1 MSTFL
6 HLEFPDFDKK
16 YYNYIQINSQIV
28 EITSKTQ
35 DIKIEKK
42 MNREHYIEIIKLFRE
57 NEYIEHK
64 IDLNINKENNFHCFI
79 GSKSGFT
86 FHIFNYDKYNLMNN
100 LVVKQDNIEYNLNKY
115 DSNGLKYCRRFN
127 IINCSKESIDSDNFN
142 FPKHLNEGSYCINK
156 FYGKISV
163 EKLKQPKYYEIN
175 FESIPKKD
183 FLLNLESNV
192 NKFYDALTK
201 DNKNNVRTKNKIF
214 YNNLTNI
221 LYEEEQFK
229 ELSNLKNILAGRRKI
244 ILNKTEFDICFGYAF
259 LQVVQSIARFP
270 YTLYGIFLKILNDL
284 KKNIP
289 NSLDIIRI
297 IFWYNEYY
305 LEKQDFINKII
316 SLFANNEININ
327 DDNLIYKLHNFNFIY
342 PNNLKTDTPYK
353 KCYNF
358 LYQFIDDLNEDSF
371 LLEILFLLDSD
382 TASNRIYKNVRI
394 FQLSLLSLFQ
404 IKEHLKSIIPDVII
418 RKFHSKNDKSNGS
431 YIHFNGVMECFEG
444 TLYEMNENELNLN
457 LIEKEDKDCKYTIPL
472 IMVFLHELFGHAKH
486 RLDNTSSM
494 SPTHYYNPHDNYKLC
509 FHCLMGES
517 GRLLEFYISPK
528 IDIINYLK
536 FSLFPNNEL
545 LSTKL
550 WTANDLSELRTIV
563 QKKILDNKFVCKKKI
578 DLFPNGEEENKTKLA
593 DGEEDCKYFSD
604 YLEDY
609 YDSDEV
615 FNPYRALKMK
625 KISCL

>member
-16 YYNYIQINSQIV
+16 YYNYIQINSQRV
-28 EITSKTQ
+28 EITSKAQ

-42 MNREHYIEIIKLFRE
+42 MNRERYIEIIKLFRG
-57 NEYIEHK
+57 NECVEHK

-79 GSKSGFT
+79 GSKCGFT
-86 FHIFNYDKYNLMNN
+86 FHIFNYDKHNLMNN
-100 LVVKQDNIEYNLNKY
+100 LVVKQDNNEYTLNKY

-142 FPKHLNEGSYCINK
+142 FPKHLSEGSYCINK

-175 FESIPKKD
+175 FESIPEKD

-192 NKFYDALTK
+192 NKYYDALEK
-201 DNKNNVRTKNKIF
+201 DNNNNVMTF
-214 YNNLTNI
+214 YNNLTKI
-221 LYEEEQFK
+221 LYEKEKFK

-244 ILNKTEFDICFGYAF
+244 ILNKTEFDICFAYAF
-259 LQVVQSIARFP
+259 LQVLKSITIFP

-305 LEKQDFINKII
+305 LKKQDFIDKITF
-316 SLFANNEININ
+316 LFADNEININ
-327 DDNLIYKLHNFNFIY
+327 DDKKIYELHDFKFIY
-342 PNNLKTDTPYK
+342 PNKLKTDTPYK
-353 KCYNF
+353 KCYDF

-404 IKEHLKSIIPDVII
+404 IKENLKSIIPDVII
-418 RKFHSKNDKSNGS
+418 RKFHSKKYKLNGS
-431 YIHFNGVMECFEG
+431 YIHSYGVMECFEG
-444 TLYEMNENELNLN
+444 TIYEMNENELNLN
-457 LIEKEDKDCKYTIPL
+457 LIEKEDKECRYTIPL
-472 IMVFLHELFGHAKH
+472 IMLFFYELFGHTKH
-486 RLDNTSSM
+486 RLDNISYM

-509 FHCLMGES
+509 LHCHKGES
-517 GRLLEFYISPK
+517 KRLLEFYISPK
-528 IDIINYLK
+528 IDIINYLR
-536 FSLFPNNEL
+536 FSLFPNTEL
-545 LSTKL
+545 ISTKL

-563 QKKILDNKFVCKKKI
+563 QKKIFDNKFECIKKI
-578 DLFPNGEEENKTKLA
+578 DDLFPNGQEDNKA
-593 DGEEDCKYFSD
+593 EVVDDEEDYKYFSD
-604 YLEDY
+604 YSEDY
-609 YDSDEV
+609 YDSDED
-615 FNPYRALKMK
+615 FNPYKALKMK